1 MVVVPVHLC
10 PDDSRKAQKAL
21 TWTLAQQSP
30 PGRRR
35 FVIGMCACLF
45 GACHGGQS
53 ISLQR
58 SEAAEDDV
66 PAELRRLKDAN
77 PEADAANAI
86 ARGDLRFLAVS
97 GFSTDVPGV
106 PMPKEN
112 SFVRT
117 HGVRLIPGT
126 SDNPVSIELQV
137 VAVRYAERYNKHLLD
152 HLSRGR

>member
-1 MVVVPVHLC
+1 VN
-10 PDDSRKAQKAL
+10 
-21 TWTLAQQSP
+21 WTLLLQTP
-30 PGRRR
+30 LGRRR
-35 FVIGMCACLF
+35 LVIGMCACLL

-53 ISLQR
+53 INPQR
-58 SEAAEDDV
+58 SEADEEAV

-86 ARGDLRFLAVS
+86 ARGDLRFLAVG
-97 GFSTDVPGV
+97 GFTTDVPGV

-117 HGVRLIPGT
+117 HGVRVIPGT

-137 VAVRYAERYNKHLLD
+137 LAVRYAERNNKHLLD